1 MLLKKSRRLGRCN
14 LTFHNALVGVATAL
28 LVGAAV
34 QDVIAR
40 TVSDRSTALLA
51 SIGMVLR
58 YRDGWLIIT
67 ICISIFV
74 FLAALA
80 CWSRGWLGGGDV
92 KLVGAAMLLVPP
104 PQQTTVL
111 FIMAMTGGVLS
122 VLFLIT
128 RQWMQVKPVPRPA
141 AFMRRAVRIELWRLG
156 RGGPIPYAVAI
167 AVGALGAMALEGMA
181 E

>member
-1 MLLKKSRRLGRCN
+1 M
-14 LTFHNALVGVATAL
+14 TFHDALVGAAILL

-34 QDVIAR
+34 QDIIAR

-58 YRDGWLIIT
+58 YRDGWLIIA

-74 FLAALA
+74 FLIALA

-128 RQWMQVKPVPRPA
+128 RQWMRVKSVPRPA
-141 AFMRRAVRIELWRLG
+141 SFMRRAIRIELWRLG